1 VDEIHSHLYLKSF
14 WCESRWASYVPN
26 QQSRMCHIGLFEA
39 LIYKLPKMAVPKVE
53 FEEEPIAAMAPRNA
67 SLPPSRRS
75 RLARF
80 LDDLAL
86 RTNESPYD
94 TSELNVPNGA
104 KGSLS
109 MTNAL
114 ASTFGSDASNGDQHP
129 EADSFAYL
137 EMLLE
142 SLAVLGKLGSAL
154 DIVAQRL
161 SSEIYSLVE
170 STVEDVSERAEY
182 GRRASALNSVHHIDA
197 KSQGVY
203 VFASG
208 MSVIP
213 EGVAGSAASY
223 GRNREGHMSASSLR
237 LSALES
243 SAKHMDHEVLQD
255 LFWTLYS
262 KFDAVLQGL
271 RVVYEVANR
280 IGSVSSGMFM

>member
-1 VDEIHSHLYLKSF
+1 
-14 WCESRWASYVPN
+14 
-26 QQSRMCHIGLFEA
+26 MCHNRTFEA
-39 LIYKLPKMAVPKVE
+39 LIDMLSKTTVPKVE
-53 FEEEPIAAMAPRNA
+53 FEEEPIATMALRNA
-67 SLPPSRRS
+67 TLPPSRRS

-94 TSELNVPNGA
+94 TSDLNVSNGA

-109 MTNAL
+109 MTA
-114 ASTFGSDASNGDQHP
+114 FGTDASNVDQHP

-203 VFASG
+203 MFASG

-213 EGVAGSAASY
+213 EGAAGSAASY
-223 GRNREGHMSASSLR
+223 GRNREGHMNASSLR

-280 IGSVSSGMFM
+280 IGSVSSDTFL